1 MDSPYKAQS
10 LFEVNNLVAVVTG
23 GGSGLGRVMAHALAA
38 NGAKAVYIL
47 GRRDDSLKATK
58 DASSR
63 PRVIHPIVCDVTSK
77 DALAAA
83 AERVR
88 NEVGY
93 CDVVFANSGVATA
106 MVEDVV
112 VNTATST
119 VKDVQQ
125 SLWKPSMEEFTKSL
139 HVNVTAVFYTAVAF
153 LDLLDEGNKR
163 AVVPQKSQVVITS
176 SIAGYI
182 RVVVS
187 SFAYASSKAAVTQ
200 LGKQLASTL
209 APFKIRVNT
218 LAPGIYPSEMTDDTL
233 LKGISSN
240 PRDEG
245 SMPKERIPLQR
256 AGTEEE
262 IAGAAL
268 FLASTAGGYLDGF
281 VLLTDGGRTSI
292 VPATY

>member
-1 MDSPYKAQS
+1 MDSSYKAQS

-23 GGSGLGRVMAHALAA
+23 GGSGLGRVITHALAA

-47 GRRDDSLKATK
+47 GRREDSLKATR
-58 DASSR
+58 DASSH
-63 PRVIHPIVCDVTSK
+63 PQVIHPIVCDVTSK
-77 DALAAA
+77 EALAEA

-88 NEVGY
+88 KEIGY

-106 MVEDVV
+106 MVEDTVLNV
-112 VNTATST
+112 ANST

-125 SLWKPSMEEFTKSL
+125 SLWKPDMEEFTKSL
-139 HVNVTAVFYTAVAF
+139 HVNVTGVFYTAVAF

-163 AVVPQKSQVVITS
+163 GVIAQKSQVVITS
-176 SIAGYI
+176 SIAGFV
-182 RVVVS
+182 RVIVS
-187 SFAYASSKAAVTQ
+187 SFAYACSKAAVTQ

-209 APFKIRVNT
+209 AHFKIRVNT
-218 LAPGIYPSEMTDDTL
+218 IAPGIYPSEMTDDTL
-233 LKGISSN
+233 LKGTSN

-245 SMPKERIPLQR
+245 SMPKEKIPLQR
-256 AGTEEE
+256 AGKEEE

-268 FLASTAGGYLDGF
+268 FLASAAGGYLDGC